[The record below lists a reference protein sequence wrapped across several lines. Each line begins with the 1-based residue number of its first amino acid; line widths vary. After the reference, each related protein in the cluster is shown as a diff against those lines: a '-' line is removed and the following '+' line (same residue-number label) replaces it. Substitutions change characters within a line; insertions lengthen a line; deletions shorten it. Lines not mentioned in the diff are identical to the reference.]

1 MNNPKS
7 NKYISALNIDKI
19 RDKDYNMHKAG
30 WDLFSA
36 LSNFQGDLSAI
47 KFDDNF
53 EATIDGYQHKIYFPN
68 RDDLAARCKTF
79 RKAINLT
86 QKQMAF
92 VVGTTQQTIYQ
103 IETAKALPS
112 FIWGLN
118 MVMHFDLNLH
128 WFVTGEASMFTSRD
142 LLEENFN
149 QLKQENKK
157 LKQDL
162 QRKNKMIDIM
172 INNKCDKCYEV

>member
-92 VVGTTQQTIYQ
+92 VV
-103 IETAKALPS
+103 
-112 FIWGLN
+112 
-118 MVMHFDLNLH
+118 D
-128 WFVTGEASMFTSRD
+128 
-142 LLEENFN
+142 
-149 QLKQENKK
+149 
-157 LKQDL
+157 
-162 QRKNKMIDIM
+162 
-172 INNKCDKCYEV
+172 